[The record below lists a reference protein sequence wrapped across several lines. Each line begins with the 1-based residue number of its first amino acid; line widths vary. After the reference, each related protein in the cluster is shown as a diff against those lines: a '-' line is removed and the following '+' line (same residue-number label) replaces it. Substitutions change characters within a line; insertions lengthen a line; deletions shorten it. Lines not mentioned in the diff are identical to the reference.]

1 MNKQLEIK
9 LAGNF
14 ELALI
19 EGKYVRDE
27 FLHYKIFI
35 NSLKKYDL
43 PFNEKLFISLE
54 NKYNRW
60 LER

>member
-14 ELALI
+14 EFSLL
-19 EGKYVRDE
+19 ENKYVKDE
-27 FLHYKIFI
+27 FLAYKLFI
-35 NSLKKYDL
+35 NSLKKYNL
-43 PFNEKLFISLE
+43 PFNERLFMSLE
-54 NKYNRW
+54 NKYNQW